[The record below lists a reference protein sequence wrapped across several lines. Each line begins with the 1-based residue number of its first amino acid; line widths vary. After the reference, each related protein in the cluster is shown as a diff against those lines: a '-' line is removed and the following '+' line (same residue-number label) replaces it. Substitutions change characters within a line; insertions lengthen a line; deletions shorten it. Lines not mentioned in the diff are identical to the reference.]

1 MSKAATV
8 LLGEKALFS
17 KYSAVQVRIG
27 GAKGMLATWP
37 QTKGN
42 QVILRDSML
51 KYESK
56 HQKFGA
62 VMVRCGPPY
71 FLFSSREDALTDLP
85 AAAVDGWICTGA
97 PQPTG
102 DPADGCVGNEQGL
115 SFPTSSRVVCW
126 LISHCLLSVRQDAL
140 LAAFSKQLAEVE
152 GLQERAASD
161 KRLLEFDTTSV
172 RLPVEEKRAG
182 S

>member
-1 MSKAATV
+1 MLLPFLSSLFTDGVGRVSQALTSKAATV

-27 GAKGMLATWP
+27 GAKGMLASWP

-42 QVILRDSML
+42 QVVLRDSML

-71 FLFSSREDALTDLP
+71 FLFAGGR
-85 AAAVDGWICTGA
+85 
-97 PQPTG
+97 
-102 DPADGCVGNEQGL
+102 AD
-115 SFPTSSRVVCW
+115 
-126 LISHCLLSVRQDAL
+126 
-140 LAAFSKQLAEVE
+140 
-152 GLQERAASD
+152 
-161 KRLLEFDTTSV
+161 
-172 RLPVEEKRAG
+172 
-182 S
+182 